1 MNAQEIT
8 EVRRTWELASTCLPL
23 LSRLFCARMEL
34 IARHHGPLFGDD
46 AETSARLILRLVGI
60 AVNGLNQPR
69 ILFPVL
75 NTLGAQNARR
85 IVDAR
90 QNWVVIHALLCALK
104 AALGPSFNSS
114 VRHAWIACYR
124 AVRQAMEAGI
134 AEAASG
140 NRWTA
145 FHEVHPM
152 AVGRLAVNLIRH
164 STVPVYSATQLCNIS
179 P

>member
-1 MNAQEIT
+1 
-8 EVRRTWELASTCLPL
+8 
-23 LSRLFCARMEL
+23 MEL
-34 IARHHGPLFGDD
+34 IASHHDPLFGDD

-60 AVNGLNQPR
+60 TVNGLNQPR
-69 ILFPVL
+69 ILFPLL

-85 IVDAR
+85 IIDAR

-124 AVRQAMEAGI
+124 AVTQAMKDGM
-134 AEAASG
+134 AEARSG

-145 FHEVHPM
+145 CHEVHPM
-152 AVGRLAVNLIRH
+152 AVGRMAANLMRR
-164 STVPVYSATQLCNIS
+164 STVPVCSATLLCNIS